1 MKKFNFKKAAKITG
15 YVVGGAAV
23 LGAVAYG
30 ATKLFGGKVEDVV
43 GAVGDAA
50 ATAGGAAVDTA
61 AAVTSL

>member
-50 ATAGGAAVDTA
+50 MSATDTA
-61 AAVTSL
+61 IGSAATVTSL